1 MPCVSPCFCWSVPYL
16 FSPYLLT
23 SPYHIVYHIVRAVSM
38 MDAELFDKL
47 EKVARAVRKNKMAFG
62 GIQLVFAGDFLQLP
76 PVRTKTSYCFTSMN
90 WDLTFHEVVE
100 LKQVFRQADPR
111 FVSVLNAVRIGK
123 CDQVMSI
130 IKECMDRKFDAS
142 DGIMP
147 TKLHTHKR
155 AVQGEN
161 DRQLSRLSGVQRK
174 FIALDSG
181 ERHKLEPLK
190 RSAPCADELHL
201 KVGAQ
206 VMLLKNLDPTQ
217 GLANGSRGVITR
229 FVEPSEDVSDHICPN
244 GLVPVVEFACGVTRE
259 IVPAVWS
266 VDEGRRKEVAKRIQ
280 IPLLLAWAITCHKA
294 QGMTLD
300 RAELSLSSCFEPGQA
315 YVALSRVRSLE
326 GLRITSFDKRVIR
339 ADPIALAFYRDLHA
353 DPKTKNA
360 SQSAPQDDCKKAPN
374 NTAPR
379 SKIHS
384 FFKNSAS
391 NSTNSQSTSSS
402 SVRKRVVKHT
412 TAANVAKF
420 FAARTGK

>member
-1 MPCVSPCFCWSVPYL
+1 M
-16 FSPYLLT
+16 
-23 SPYHIVYHIVRAVSM
+23 
-38 MDAELFDKL
+38 
-47 EKVARAVRKNKMAFG
+47 
-62 GIQLVFAGDFLQLP
+62 
-76 PVRTKTSYCFTSMN
+76 
-90 WDLTFHEVVE
+90 
-100 LKQVFRQADPR
+100 R
-111 FVSVLNAVRIGK
+111 FVHRHWQHHNVPITTI
-123 CDQVMSI
+123 D
-130 IKECMDRKFDAS
+130 F
-142 DGIMP
+142 
-147 TKLHTHKR
+147 
-155 AVQGEN
+155 
-161 DRQLSRLSGVQRK
+161 QL
-174 FIALDSG
+174 
-181 ERHKLEPLK
+181 
-190 RSAPCADELHL
+190 
-201 KVGAQ
+201 
-206 VMLLKNLDPTQ
+206 
-217 GLANGSRGVITR
+217 
-229 FVEPSEDVSDHICPN
+229 N

-353 DPKTKNA
+353 DPKTTNA
-360 SQSAPQDDCKKAPN
+360 SQSAPQDAANK
-374 NTAPR
+374 TAPT

-402 SVRKRVVKHT
+402 SVCKRVVKHT